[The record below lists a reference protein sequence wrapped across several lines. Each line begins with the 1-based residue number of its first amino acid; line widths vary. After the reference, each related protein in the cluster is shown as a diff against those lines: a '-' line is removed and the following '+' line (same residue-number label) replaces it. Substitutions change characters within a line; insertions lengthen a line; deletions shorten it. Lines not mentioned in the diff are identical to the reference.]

1 MGGQI
6 MNRRTVSRK
15 SLVLFAMWLYLC
27 KSATGLQMSEKYH
40 IYDILIDPKAV
51 IEDIAENFLYL

>member
-1 MGGQI
+1 